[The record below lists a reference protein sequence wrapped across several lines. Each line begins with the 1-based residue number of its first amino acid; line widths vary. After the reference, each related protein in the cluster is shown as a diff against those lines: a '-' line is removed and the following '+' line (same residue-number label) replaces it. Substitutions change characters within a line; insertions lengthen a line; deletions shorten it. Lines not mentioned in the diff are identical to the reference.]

1 MCVFNNYLSKTYELL
16 ILIKQMPGYFYF
28 LLIVIYFDKTKKL
41 KYAKKFSHTDNK
53 LTEIDLLKCNP
64 TEVHYVIDS

>member
-1 MCVFNNYLSKTYELL
+1 
-16 ILIKQMPGYFYF
+16 MPGYFYF